1 MLKKNIPAIFFCIG
15 KNMAKY
21 EDDLIYAINNGFI
34 IGNHAF
40 NHKHFSD
47 LNLKDAYKEIRDTD
61 KIIELLYLKAKI
73 KRPIK
78 VFRFPYL
85 DKGAHLHSKDYR
97 NNWMKYSNNEKKNKI
112 QNYLKKLGYT
122 RPLFENI
129 NINWYNKSGLL
140 KDVDVYCTFD
150 QMEYF
155 LGNEDA
161 PYGLSGESAILAR
174 IEEDYPEEGR
184 SLNFSKTSDIIMI
197 HDHEKTTRLFFKL
210 INAYLKKGIIFKLPR
225 FKTFK

>member
-1 MLKKNIPAIFFCIG
+1 M
-15 KNMAKY
+15 
-21 EDDLIYAINNGFI
+21 
-34 IGNHAF
+34 
-40 NHKHFSD
+40 
-47 LNLKDAYKEIRDTD
+47 
-61 KIIELLYLKAKI
+61 
-73 KRPIK
+73 
-78 VFRFPYL
+78 
-85 DKGAHLHSKDYR
+85 
-97 NNWMKYSNNEKKNKI
+97 
-112 QNYLKKLGYT
+112 
-122 RPLFENI
+122 
-129 NINWYNKSGLL
+129 L

-210 INAYLKKGIIFKLPR
+210 INAYLKQGIILKLPR